1 MKHLRLLF
9 VLPALSLTHIP
20 AWAGYGLP
28 NDSSQAINL
37 DQLVV
42 TATRTKKTLANTPV
56 VTRVITA
63 DDISRLDATNLR
75 DVLEAELPGV
85 EYSFSMNQQ
94 VSLKLQGMGGMSILI
109 LVDGERLAGETL
121 DNTDFQ
127 RLTTDDI
134 ERIEIVK
141 GAASALYGSN
151 SV

>member
-9 VLPALSLTHIP
+9 VLPVLSLTHIP

-85 EYSFSMNQQ
+85 EYSFSMNQ
-94 VSLKLQGMGGMSILI
+94 
-109 LVDGERLAGETL
+109 
-121 DNTDFQ
+121 
-127 RLTTDDI
+127 
-134 ERIEIVK
+134 
-141 GAASALYGSN
+141 
-151 SV
+151 